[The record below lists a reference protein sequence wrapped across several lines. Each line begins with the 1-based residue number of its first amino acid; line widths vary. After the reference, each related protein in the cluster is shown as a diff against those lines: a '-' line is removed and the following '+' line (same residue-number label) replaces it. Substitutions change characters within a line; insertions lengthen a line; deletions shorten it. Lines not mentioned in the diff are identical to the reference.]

1 MKIGGNE
8 IGFLFNV
15 RARINIAQLTET
27 KSLDK
32 IDDLFGGDEEKVV
45 ENVYKIARILN
56 HEYEMKLRK
65 DQGKSVDLTENYA
78 IIKRDDLDELD
89 NFVQRPSPWA
99 PTHPASCATC
109 PCHIQDPMSW
119 IH

>member
-45 ENVYKIARILN
+45 DNVFRIARILN
-56 HEYEMKLRK
+56 NEYELKLRR
-65 DQGKSVDLTENYA
+65 DQGKCVDLTEDYSL
-78 IIKRDDLDELD
+78 IKRDDLDELD
-89 NFVQRPSPWA
+89 NFEYNEFVGEIIKVLTNQRTVETEPKKGKK
-99 PTHPASCATC
+99 
-109 PCHIQDPMSW
+109 
-119 IH
+119 

>member
-65 DQGKSVDLTENYA
+65 DQGKSVNLTEDYA

-89 NFVQRPSPWA
+89 NFEYNEFVGEIIKVLTNQR
-99 PTHPASCATC
+99 TVETE
-109 PCHIQDPMSW
+109 QKKGKK
-119 IH
+119 

>member
-89 NFVQRPSPWA
+89 NFEYNEFVGEIIKVLTNQRTVETEPKKGKK
-99 PTHPASCATC
+99 
-109 PCHIQDPMSW
+109 
-119 IH
+119 

>member
-45 ENVYKIARILN
+45 ENVYRIAKILN

-65 DQGKSVDLTENYA
+65 DKGASVDLKEDYS

-89 NFVQRPSPWA
+89 NFEYNEFVSEIIKVLTNQRTVETESKKGKK
-99 PTHPASCATC
+99 
-109 PCHIQDPMSW
+109 
-119 IH
+119 